1 MTTDTLKRAEVQRM
15 MQRSVTHRFVLD
27 NISWETYDRLLREVG
42 QRHIRLTYDEG
53 ELEIMTLSFAHEQYG
68 EFLAS
73 LLMMLTLE
81 LSIPMRSGGS
91 TTLRRKI
98 KRKGLEP
105 DKCFWFQHESRMRLR
120 KKWRPDRDPPPE
132 LALEIDVTRSWLDR
146 MGIYAALGVAEVW
159 RWNGRSLRVYYLDP
173 QGKYRV
179 AEASPLFPFLPLDGL
194 VRFLVLGENE
204 DQTTVRQRF
213 AAWVRT
219 EVLPRYQ
226 AWRQRGKN
234 YGK

>member
-1 MTTDTLKRAEVQRM
+1 ML
-15 MQRSVTHRFVLD
+15 QRSVTHRFLLD

-73 LLMMLTLE
+73 LLMLVALE
-81 LSIPMRSGGS
+81 LSVPMRSGGS

-105 DKCFWFQHESRMRLR
+105 DKCFWFQHESRMRSR
-120 KKWRPDRDPPPE
+120 KKWSSDRDPPPE

-159 RWNGRSLRVYYLDP
+159 RWNGKSLRVYHLDA
-173 QGKYRV
+173 QAKYRV
-179 AEASPLFPFLPLDGL
+179 VEQSQLFPFLPVEGL
-194 VRFLVLGENE
+194 VGFLVQGERE
-204 DQTTVRQRF
+204 DQTSVRQSF
-213 AAWVRT
+213 AAWVRA
-219 EVLPRYQ
+219 EVLPRYH
-226 AWRQRGKN
+226 AWKQRSKKN
-234 YGK
+234 GR